1 MYDPSN
7 QIMGS
12 NVNTVQ
18 DNPLLQESDRLLN
31 YFQFQ
36 VSESFS
42 INSVLLFLVFNQ
54 ISNVQSKLIWV
65 LVSFSVLQLGLSCC
79 YQVLFCFYVKRAHGG
94 AIDYAQCIITA
105 ALVLIICLLVVL
117 TQ

>member
-1 MYDPSN
+1 
-7 QIMGS
+7 MGS
-12 NVNTVQ
+12 NVNIVQ
-18 DNPLLQESDRLLN
+18 ENPLLEESDRLLS

-42 INSVLLFLVFNQ
+42 VISVLLFLVFNQ
-54 ISNVQSKLIWV
+54 ISSVQCQLIWV
-65 LVSFSVLQLGLSCC
+65 LVSFSVLQLGLTCC

-94 AIDYAQCIITA
+94 AIDYAQCILIV
-105 ALVLIICLLVVL
+105 ALVLIICLLAVL